1 MCVGLPAE
9 DKTYKGCKRE
19 LQSRTKKSA
28 VGCTAAYHTLLL
40 HFVITM
46 SQYFMFA
53 ICWKIEKK
61 YPKSQ
66 GSSTLR
72 I

>member
-1 MCVGLPAE
+1 MLVTFTEPIQEQEVCMCVGLPAE

-46 SQYFMFA
+46 S
-53 ICWKIEKK
+53 
-61 YPKSQ
+61 
-66 GSSTLR
+66 
-72 I
+72 